1 MSWCLTG
8 GTCPPVIASK
18 EPHVACHIA
27 VWPHHETAKI
37 THQQP
42 GSHVCKTTRPL
53 SEHNNNNNK
62 KPLHQSFRLRDNNKI
77 AVRHLKNWHQQ
88 LNQAFL
94 KWLPGDIVQQLFP
107 DALWVTLLS
116 CDFSSHDSKALRWS
130 SWMLWHIFP
139 ALISY
144 QMKGLGDFPAG
155 LCAHLNG
162 VTWNNGSYIKKKG
175 MITMTKDELV

>member
-27 VWPHHETAKI
+27 VWPHRETAKI

-77 AVRHLKNWHQQ
+77 AVRHLKN
-88 LNQAFL
+88 
-94 KWLPGDIVQQLFP
+94 
-107 DALWVTLLS
+107 
-116 CDFSSHDSKALRWS
+116 
-130 SWMLWHIFP
+130 
-139 ALISY
+139 
-144 QMKGLGDFPAG
+144 
-155 LCAHLNG
+155 
-162 VTWNNGSYIKKKG
+162 
-175 MITMTKDELV
+175 